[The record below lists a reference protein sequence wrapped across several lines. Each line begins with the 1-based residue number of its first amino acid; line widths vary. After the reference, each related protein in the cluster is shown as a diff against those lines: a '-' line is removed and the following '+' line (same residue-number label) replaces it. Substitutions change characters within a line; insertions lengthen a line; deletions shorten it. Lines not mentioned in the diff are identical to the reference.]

1 MFNNKSILLIIALA
15 ISNLTHADTTSGLV
29 AYYPFNGNANDAS
42 GNGNNGTIIE
52 LSANSDREIK
62 NDL

>member
-1 MFNNKSILLIIALA
+1 MFNNKSIILLIALA